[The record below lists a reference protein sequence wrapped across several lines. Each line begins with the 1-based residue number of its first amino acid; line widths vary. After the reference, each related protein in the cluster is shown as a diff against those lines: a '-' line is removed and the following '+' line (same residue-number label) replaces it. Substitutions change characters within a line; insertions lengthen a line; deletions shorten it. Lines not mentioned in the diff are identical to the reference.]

1 MPLSKT
7 INEYKIAW
15 LKAAL
20 GTSNYFS
27 IQGLEFDF
35 YSKNS
40 GLTPVARFSVA
51 DHKRAFYITQ
61 TSASFKTSLTDLE
74 RIFWNS
80 KGALSTQPYDR
91 QAQQYYSTYPFVG
104 GAVFAGYSD
113 SYAGV
118 YA

>member
-20 GTSNYFS
+20 GATNYTS

-40 GLTPVARFSVA
+40 GLTPVARFSVS
-51 DHKRAFYITQ
+51 DHKRAFYILQ
-61 TSASFKTSLTDLE
+61 TSASAKTSLSDLE
-74 RIFWNS
+74 RVFWNS
-80 KGALSTQPYDR
+80 KGALSTQDYDK
-91 QAQQYYSTYPFVG
+91 QAQTYYSTYPFVG
-104 GAVFAGYSD
+104 GAVLAGYSN
-113 SYAGV
+113 SYLGV
-118 YA
+118 YS

>member
-1 MPLSKT
+1 MPLSPT

-20 GTSNYFS
+20 GTSTYTGL
-27 IQGLEFDF
+27 QGLEFDF

-40 GLTPVARFSVA
+40 GLTPVAKFSVA

-61 TSASFKTSLTDLE
+61 TSASTKISLSDLE

-80 KGALSTQPYDR
+80 KGALSTQDYDK

-104 GAVFAGYSD
+104 GAALAGYSD
-113 SYAGV
+113 LYAGV